1 MKNVKSLALVALLS
15 STVPF
20 LTVGC
25 GDVVDNNSTTNTG
38 GSTNN
43 GGNGNN
49 GSTNNGSTN
58 NGGSSGN
65 NFNVNIDNI
74 DIGSCT
80 EISSTTYNVDT
91 TLDGCY
97 KIDGSITIAENK
109 LLTIKPGSV
118 LIFTSGRSLN
128 VKGALKAV
136 GTPVQPILF
145 TSSTKSAGA
154 WEGIKFNNAVDDRNE
169 LSNIILEYAGSLYYG
184 ALYATGATKL
194 KIRDS
199 IIRNNDLHG
208 FYFGDDVV
216 LTEFKNVTSTGNE
229 NTAGSVPPNALNVID
244 GTSDFTGNNNDYLT
258 VRSGTINTDQT
269 WSALTVPVLVD
280 RYIKIPSNK
289 FLTIKPGARFEFNS
303 GGYIEVKGALKAVG
317 IGSTTTVD
325 PTGSTS
331 STQDNLNSNITPQP
345 ITFSGATKASGQWEG
360 IKFNNAVD
368 DRNELAHIVLEHAGS
383 LYYGA
388 LYAKG
393 ATKLKIRDSII
404 RNNKLYGFYFT
415 NDVELNQFSNVT
427 STNNEKTAGR
437 IGPKALSAIDGSS
450 DFTGNIGNDYLTV
463 ASGDIVSDQT
473 WNALSVPVLVD
484 GYIKIGENAL
494 VTINPGA
501 RFKFSSGGSI
511 SVKGALKAIGTP
523 TSRILFTGATASK
536 GFWAGIKFQNAVDN
550 RNELAY
556 ITVEYAGSLY
566 YGAVTAY
573 NSTVLNLHDSIIQN
587 NDLFGLWID
596 GTATV
601 TNTNNTFTNNTD
613 GDVHQD

>member
-1 MKNVKSLALVALLS
+1 MKNIKSLALVALLS

-43 GGNGNN
+43 GG
-49 GSTNNGSTN
+49 SSNNGSTN

-65 NFNVNIDNI
+65 NFNVDIDNI

-97 KIDGSITIAENK
+97 KINRSITIAEGK

-118 LIFTSGRSLN
+118 LIFTSSGYIS
-128 VKGALKAV
+128 VKGAMKAV

-145 TSSTKSAGA
+145 TSTTKTAGQ
-154 WEGIKFNNAVDDRNE
+154 WQGIQFNNSFDDRNE
-169 LSNIILEYAGSLYYG
+169 LSNIILEYAGSWAYG
-184 ALYATGATKL
+184 ALYATGSTKL

-208 FYFGDDVV
+208 FYFGNDVV

-229 NTAGSVPPNALNVID
+229 NTAGSVHPNALNVID

-258 VRSGTINTDQT
+258 VRSGTINSDQT
-269 WSALTVPVLVD
+269 WSALTVPALVD

-289 FLTIKPGARFEFNS
+289 FLTIKPGARFEFVSN
-303 GGYIEVKGALKAVG
+303 GYISVKGALKAVG
-317 IGSTTTVD
+317 TGTTTVD
-325 PTGSTS
+325 PTGSTT
-331 STQDNLNSNITPQP
+331 TQDDLNNNITPQP
-345 ITFSGATKASGQWEG
+345 ITFSGKTKTAGQWQC
-360 IKFNNAVD
+360 IHFDNSVD
-368 DRNELAHIVLEHAGS
+368 DRNELAHIVIEHAGS
-383 LYYGA
+383 WAYGA
-388 LYAKG
+388 LYATG
-393 ATKLKIRDSII
+393 STKLKIRDSII

-415 NDVELNQFSNVT
+415 NDVELTQFSNVT

-463 ASGDIVSDQT
+463 ASGDIVRDQT

-484 GYIKIGENAL
+484 RYIKIKENAL

-501 RFKFSSGGSI
+501 RFKFSSNGYI
-511 SVKGALKAIGTP
+511 SVKGVLKAIGTP
-523 TSRILFTGATASK
+523 ASRILFTGATASK
-536 GFWAGIKFQNAVDN
+536 GFWQGIQFYNAVDN

-556 ITVEYAGSLY
+556 ITVEYAGGWA
-566 YGAVTAY
+566 YGAIYA
-573 NSTVLNLHDSIIQN
+573 NEATVLNLHDSIIQN
-587 NDLFGLWID
+587 NDLFGLWIS